1 MLEKLKTIIPRLIWI
16 MFACI
21 SGWHGTQTLRSDRSI
36 AGVANVVVCIGLVV
50 LAAKWPANTYYFAAV
65 PIVLRTGMLA
75 LILFL
80 GIAYLPFLISWQFSH
95 GAPLKEKAPPFWGG
109 EIGISMKENEAQAC
123 HERQL
128 AASGVIPRHH
138 GTLPELRDSP
148 S

>member
-65 PIVLRTGMLA
+65 PIVLTTGMLA

-80 GIAYLPFLISWQFSH
+80 GIAYLPFLIS
-95 GAPLKEKAPPFWGG
+95 
-109 EIGISMKENEAQAC
+109 
-123 HERQL
+123 
-128 AASGVIPRHH
+128 
-138 GTLPELRDSP
+138 
-148 S
+148 